1 MKKIILFVAIFG
13 ASSFSFAKENNN
25 GNDNAPII
33 KDLVISNKDF
43 TKLTLNE
50 KGNVNEEKLNMV
62 NFPITFCDSYGCETY
77 EVDTSI
83 YSWQDVMDA
92 IDYWLTWKH

>member
-1 MKKIILFVAIFG
+1 
-13 ASSFSFAKENNN
+13 
-25 GNDNAPII
+25 
-33 KDLVISNKDF
+33 
-43 TKLTLNE
+43 
-50 KGNVNEEKLNMV
+50 MV
-62 NFPITFCDSYGCETY
+62 DFPITFCDSYGCETY